1 MKLFFFF
8 FLFFNIFLVNANA
21 KVVYLDMNL
30 LLSKSDVGIFLNN
43 HLKKIAD
50 TNMMK
55 YQNIENKIIKEE
67 KNLLS
72 QQNILEKSE
81 FDKKLNEL
89 SNEVKIYRSNKKKSL
104 DDLNEIKL
112 KNIKKILDSLN
123 PIISNYVNENSISLV
138 VPRKNIIVGKKDL
151 DITDKIIKLMN
162 IKIQKLDF

>member
-1 MKLFFFF
+1 MKF
-8 FLFFNIFLVNANA
+8 FLLIFVLFNTFIFNVNA

-30 LLSKSDVGIFLNN
+30 ILSKSNVGISLNN

-50 TNMMK
+50 LNVEK
-55 YQNIENKIIKEE
+55 YQNIENKIIKKEE
-67 KNLLS
+67 VLLA

-81 FDKKLNEL
+81 FEKKLNEF

-112 KNIKKILDSLN
+112 KNIKKILDLLN

-162 IKIQKLDF
+162 VNIQELDF